1 MISRRFCTS
10 GPQVPGMLTLEKLK
24 ELAREKHIDTVYMAF
39 TDHMGR
45 QMGKRFDVDFFLE
58 DGVSGSYACDY
69 LLTVDMDFNI
79 IPGFSYSNWCVS
91 VTSLEFAFF
100 GLHSLEM

>member
-1 MISRRFCTS
+1 MAADR
-10 GPQVPGMLTLEKLK
+10 Q
-24 ELAREKHIDTVYMAF
+24 IDTVYMAF

-45 QMGKRFDVDFFLE
+45 QMGKRFDSDFFLQ

-79 IPGFSYSNWCVS
+79 IPGFSYSNWFVPLLFPCRS
-91 VTSLEFAFF
+91 YISLP
-100 GLHSLEM
+100 SLIPRAYDC